1 MTNGL
6 LGGIGSPA
14 DVRRLSLADLDELAQ
29 EMREAILARCQAI
42 GGHLSSNLGV
52 VEATIALHYVFDAP
66 RDKIVLDTSHQC
78 YAHKMLTGRA
88 WAFTDPAR
96 YDEVS
101 GFTNPL
107 ESEYDLFR
115 CGHTST
121 SISLAC
127 GLAKARN
134 LVGGTENVVALV
146 GDGCLSG
153 GEAFEG
159 LDNVAL
165 VGGNLIIVLNDNEMS
180 IAEDR
185 GGMYP
190 HFAEL
195 RATKGTCENNLF
207 RSFGIDYTYVE
218 EGNSIPALIE
228 AFERVRDI
236 DHPIVVH
243 IHTTKGKG
251 VSWAEADKES
261 THNFHVVD
269 PVASTPAGDYREV
282 TRDFVLDKILAD
294 RRVIAVNAATPGG
307 TGLTKEFRAKAG
319 EQFFDVGICEQHAV
333 TFSAALAKGG
343 AKPIFFVSSTFL
355 QRAYDQIVQDL
366 ALNQSPATVLVFQ
379 SGYSSLDATHVG
391 VFDLA
396 YTGNVPGLTCLAPAT
411 VEQYLAMLDWSIE
424 RSNGPVVIRVPEQF
438 ISTGE
443 PVTFSDEDIARF
455 EVMRRG
461 SRVALVGLGTM
472 GRLAGRVADELRTQ
486 AGVDA
491 TVISATTY
499 SALDRNLL
507 FSLEDDHDLVVT
519 IENGI
524 LYGGF
529 GEKVAR
535 VLGISRLRVLC
546 FGGTKEFVD
555 RLPANE
561 IRQRFRLEP
570 EAVAAEIAAKL

>member
-1 MTNGL
+1 MNNGL
-6 LGGIGSPA
+6 LAHITSPA
-14 DVRRLSLADLDELAQ
+14 DLRRLSMTELDQLAQ

-88 WAFTDPAR
+88 WAFTDPSR
-96 YDEVS
+96 YNEVS

-159 LDNVAL
+159 LDNVSL

-195 RATKGTCENNLF
+195 RATKGTCANNLF
-207 RSFGIDYTYVE
+207 RAFGLDYTYVE
-218 EGNSIPALIE
+218 EGNSVSALVE
-228 AFERVRDI
+228 AFQRVKDI

-269 PVASTPAGDYREV
+269 TLAATPAGDYRKV
-282 TRDFVLDKILAD
+282 TREFILEKIRRD

-307 TGLTKEFRAKAG
+307 TGLTPEFRAEVG
-319 EQFFDVGICEQHAV
+319 DQFFDVGICEQHAV

-343 AKPIFFVSSTFL
+343 VKPVFFVSSTFL

-424 RSNGPVVIRVPEQF
+424 RSQGPVVIRVPEDYV
-438 ISTGE
+438 STGQ
-443 PVTFSDEDIARF
+443 PVTFDESDVARF
-455 EVMRRG
+455 EITRRG

-472 GRLAGRVADELRTQ
+472 AALAGAVADELLDQ
-486 AGVDA
+486 AGIEA
-491 TVISATTY
+491 TVVSATTY
-499 SALDRNLL
+499 SALDRKLL
-507 FSLEDDHDLVVT
+507 FSLEENHDLVVT

-535 VLGISRLRVLC
+535 VLGPSHMRVLC

-570 EAVAAEIAAKL
+570 KAFAAEIAAKL

>member
-1 MTNGL
+1 MAEGL
-6 LGGIGSPA
+6 LAHIASPE
-14 DVRRLSLADLDELAQ
+14 DVKRLSMDELDRLAQ
-29 EMREAILARCQAI
+29 EMRVAILDRCQTV

-134 LVGGTENVVALV
+134 LLGGTENVIALV

-159 LDNVAL
+159 LDNVSL

-195 RATKGTCENNLF
+195 RATAGACPNNLF
-207 RSFGIDYTYVE
+207 RAFGLDYVYVE

-228 AFERVRDI
+228 AFTRVRDI

-243 IHTTKGKG
+243 IHTTKGYGDEWSETHKQSAHHVHGPAPARTTPDYRDVTREFILPLRPPGHRRERGDPRRHRPHAG
-251 VSWAEADKES
+251 VS
-261 THNFHVVD
+261 
-269 PVASTPAGDYREV
+269 R
-282 TRDFVLDKILAD
+282 
-294 RRVIAVNAATPGG
+294 GG
-307 TGLTKEFRAKAG
+307 
-319 EQFFDVGICEQHAV
+319 Q
-333 TFSAALAKGG
+333 
-343 AKPIFFVSSTFL
+343 
-355 QRAYDQIVQDL
+355 
-366 ALNQSPATVLVFQ
+366 
-379 SGYSSLDATHVG
+379 
-391 VFDLA
+391 
-396 YTGNVPGLTCLAPAT
+396 
-411 VEQYLAMLDWSIE
+411 
-424 RSNGPVVIRVPEQF
+424 GPV
-438 ISTGE
+438 
-443 PVTFSDEDIARF
+443 
-455 EVMRRG
+455 
-461 SRVALVGLGTM
+461 L
-472 GRLAGRVADELRTQ
+472 
-486 AGVDA
+486 
-491 TVISATTY
+491 
-499 SALDRNLL
+499 
-507 FSLEDDHDLVVT
+507 
-519 IENGI
+519 
-524 LYGGF
+524 
-529 GEKVAR
+529 
-535 VLGISRLRVLC
+535 
-546 FGGTKEFVD
+546 
-555 RLPANE
+555 
-561 IRQRFRLEP
+561 
-570 EAVAAEIAAKL
+570 